1 MIMRLLARQYTKAVI
16 PVNVICY
23 KRYLSIWQ
31 PWFTCLS
38 TFLLRMHRKSNPT
51 NLIAGFLNINSIRNK
66 FSPVQHI
73 LCNSYVDLL
82 GVSETKLNDTFPD
95 GQFHVDNYVLNRK
108 DRTSHGG
115 GVALY
120 VRSDIPHRR
129 RHDLENII
137 DNFTSGLEIIII
149 EATMRT
155 KERWIYVVGY
165 KPPGIKDMTF
175 YDVFSTLCDLIL
187 QESTNIVIL
196 GDYNCDFMADGP
208 LKDICE
214 TFDLQNLVTEPTCFK
229 NQNGSL
235 IDLCLVSNPTR
246 FKKALNLDCW
256 LRKWFR

>member
-1 MIMRLLARQYTKAVI
+1 
-16 PVNVICY
+16 
-23 KRYLSIWQ
+23 
-31 PWFTCLS
+31 
-38 TFLLRMHRKSNPT
+38 MHRKSNPT

-66 FSPVQHI
+66 LSPVQHI

-149 EATMRT
+149 EATVRT

-165 KPPGIKDMTF
+165 KPPGSKDMTF
-175 YDVFSTLCDLIL
+175 CDVFSTLCDLIL

-196 GDYNCDFMADGP
+196 GDYNCDFMADSP

-229 NQNGSL
+229 NQNGNL

-246 FKKALNLDCW
+246 LKKL
-256 LRKWFR
+256 